1 MFETKEQVIKALSQL
16 PKGAARRQLL
26 DETNAVN
33 FISAIGSNVTLYC
46 GKPTEGNDFQTQ
58 FAPVN
63 VILIQR
69 RRQNGEP
76 DGIGALGGL
85 SECIDAHTFE
95 ALSAD
100 EKLKC
105 IHKWDNVILENGQ
118 PVLTTNVQQ
127 ISLNNVKR
135 EVREELGNIGIHS
148 VQFPWKNIVRLPFNP
163 QDDSFLVNRWE
174 LGERVNVVFP
184 QCCALEIS
192 SELADYLITKSNQG
206 IREKNTELFGLQ
218 KYALTDVLFRDGDS
232 SIKDYQYPHEWLS
245 SWFIGAQLIKGQK
258 VRQQLVET
266 LKQEPLFTQHCQQMR
281 LKPELVLKS
290 MQYNF
295 PINLRQKHSNTRE

>member
-46 GKPTEGNDFQTQ
+46 GESTEGNDFQTQ
-58 FAPVN
+58 LAPVR

-85 SECIDAHTFE
+85 SECIDAHRFE

-105 IHKWDNVILENGQ
+105 VHKWDNVILENGQ

-127 ISLNNVKR
+127 ISLNNIKR

-148 VQFPWKNIVRLPFNP
+148 FQLLWGKIVRLPFNP

-174 LGERVNVVFP
+174 LGQRVSVILP
-184 QCCALEIS
+184 QCYALKIS
-192 SELADYLITKSNQG
+192 NGLADDLIKKSNQG
-206 IREKNTELFGLQ
+206 IREQNTELFGLR
-218 KYALTDVLFRDGDS
+218 KYALTDVLFRAGDS
-232 SIKDYQYPHEWLS
+232 ATKDYRYPHEWLS
-245 SWFIGAQLIKGQK
+245 SWFIVAQLIKGQK
-258 VRQQLVET
+258 VRQQFVET
-266 LKQEPLFTQHCQQMR
+266 LKQMPLFTQRCQQMK
-281 LKPELVLKS
+281 LKPESVLKS
-290 MQYNF
+290 MQCQY
-295 PINLRQKHSNTRE
+295 PANLLHKNLIVRE